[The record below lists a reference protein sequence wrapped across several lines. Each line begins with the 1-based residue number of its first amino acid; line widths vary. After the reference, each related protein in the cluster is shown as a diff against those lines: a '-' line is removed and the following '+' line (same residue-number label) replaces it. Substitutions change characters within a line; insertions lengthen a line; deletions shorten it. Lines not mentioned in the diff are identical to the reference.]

1 MLRYEI
7 LDYLNRIY
15 PRAVEEIEIIS
26 VFYRTYRAKEIK
38 RQLYYLLD
46 KGYIEAHEVEIPYMP
61 YERKK
66 LFKITPKGIDLLD
79 GRIHDESVPVPLEE

>member
-26 VFYRTYRAKEIK
+26 VFYRTYRAKEIR
-38 RQLYYLLD
+38 RQLYYLVD
-46 KGYIEAHEVEIPYMP
+46 KGYVEFHEIEVPYMY
-61 YERKK
+61 YEKK
-66 LFKITPKGIDLLD
+66 RLFKITPKGIDLLD
-79 GRIHDESVPVPLEE
+79 RKIFDDTVPVPLEE

>member
-7 LDYLNRIY
+7 LDFLNRIY

-38 RQLYYLLD
+38 RQLYYLVD
-46 KGYIEAHEVEIPYMP
+46 KGYIEADEVEIPYIY
-61 YERKK
+61 YEKKK
-66 LFKITPKGIDLLD
+66 LFKITPKGIDLIE
-79 GRIHDESVPVPLEE
+79 GRIRDDSIPLPLEE

>member
-26 VFYRTYRAKEIK
+26 VFYRTYRTKEIK
-38 RQLYYLLD
+38 RQLYYLFD
-46 KGYIEAHEVEIPYMP
+46 KGYIEAMEIEIPYMH
-61 YERKK
+61 YEKKK

-79 GRIHDESVPVPLEE
+79 RRIHDDSVPLPLEE